1 MGRPLHN
8 PSRPNYHAD
17 VNQLGVQNMDDLTKL
32 AGPAPGFVK
41 FPDYE
46 VTVEPAGARIRVML
60 GGTAIAD
67 SANALVQLETDH
79 KAVYYFPRED
89 VRMGLLE
96 ATDHDSF

>member
-1 MGRPLHN
+1 
-8 PSRPNYHAD
+8 
-17 VNQLGVQNMDDLTKL
+17 MDDQARL

-46 VTVEPAGARIRVML
+46 VRVEPAGARVRVML

-67 SANALVQLETDH
+67 STNALTQLETDH

-89 VRMGLLE
+89 VRMDLLI
-96 ATDHDSF
+96 ATDQDSF